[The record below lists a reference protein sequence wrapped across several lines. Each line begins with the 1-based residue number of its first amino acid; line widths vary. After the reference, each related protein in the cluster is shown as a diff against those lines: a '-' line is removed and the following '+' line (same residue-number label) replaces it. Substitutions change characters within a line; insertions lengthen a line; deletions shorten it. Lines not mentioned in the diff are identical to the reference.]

1 MFTILINL
9 VVTENS
15 LQQQERVKVFVMPA
29 RGVIEDTNTW
39 VDHLVISYHEETWVE
54 YSLFCAYDRQRVFAC
69 KAREV
74 LFTQINK
81 LLMFYFAST
90 YYDNILSVI
99 VSPVEIYNHV
109 PINRSNI
116 VNISKNRLS
125 HHVFSVNIV
134 VDIFH

>member
-1 MFTILINL
+1 
-9 VVTENS
+9 
-15 LQQQERVKVFVMPA
+15 
-29 RGVIEDTNTW
+29 
-39 VDHLVISYHEETWVE
+39 
-54 YSLFCAYDRQRVFAC
+54 
-69 KAREV
+69 
-74 LFTQINK
+74 
-81 LLMFYFAST
+81 MFYFAST
-90 YYDNILSVI
+90 HYDNILSVI